1 MADAPPDEENSTGVD
16 KIVDSQDV
24 SPSASDL
31 TQQANDAKIVLEL
44 FSSEYKL
51 LQDKVDK
58 IGAFRFTVK
67 GWSVTLVIVST
78 FAVGANSNVDPRLL
92 LLLIVFVIAL
102 GLVEWK
108 QARLSG
114 LFGKRL
120 LRLEREFE
128 RLRRILEPQ
137 SKRRVKV
144 GAAPGIAYELH
155 DDARRRERTLWWRL
169 IGRRAIFN
177 PDLWFYLIQILAVI
191 GVVWVLSVMDRSTN
205 GGSQQ
210 IMIIDNNNAAQ
221 GSSIQGGVR

>member
-1 MADAPPDEENSTGVD
+1 MTDVPPEKDNSTAVD
-16 KIVDSQDV
+16 KSARAEDLPA
-24 SPSASDL
+24 SPSDSPERAK
-31 TQQANDAKIVLEL
+31 DAKIVLEL

-51 LQDKVDK
+51 LQDKIDK

-78 FAVGANSNVDPRLL
+78 FAIGANKNADPRLL
-92 LLLIVFVIAL
+92 LLLIVFVVAL

-120 LRLEREFE
+120 LKLEREFQ
-128 RLRRILEPQ
+128 RLRRILEPE

-155 DDARRRERTLWWRL
+155 DDARQRERTLWGRV
-169 IGRRAIFN
+169 IGRRAILN
-177 PDLWFYLIQILAVI
+177 ADLWFYLIQIFAVL
-191 GVVWVLSVMDRSTN
+191 GAVWVLLMLERNVDA
-205 GGSQQ
+205 GGQQ
-210 IMIIDNNNAAQ
+210 ITIIEDNNAIQDSSTQ
-221 GSSIQGGVR
+221 GSGR